1 LIVLSLAN
9 SRGTFLFIVTVYE

>member
-1 LIVLSLAN
+1 MVLSLAN